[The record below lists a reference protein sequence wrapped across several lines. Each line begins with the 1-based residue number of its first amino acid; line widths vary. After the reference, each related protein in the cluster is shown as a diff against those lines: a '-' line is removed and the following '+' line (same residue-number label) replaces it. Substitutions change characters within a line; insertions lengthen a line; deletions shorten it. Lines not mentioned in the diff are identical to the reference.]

1 MVEITYQM
9 VLSTLQTI
17 ALIVGIAYYLY
28 IMRNSQRTRELT
40 LQSQELTRKA
50 QEQALETRQAQLFMQ
65 IYSTWSSRESIN
77 IRKELIKWTWTD
89 YDDFVQKYG
98 EGNSPDANASFN
110 ELANWYEGIGVLI
123 KRKLIDPAFVDDL
136 MSGTTLWGWE
146 KFGSI
151 VRERR
156 VRGEM
161 PYYYEFWEYLYDEI
175 SAIAHKQ
182 HPELKT

>member
-1 MVEITYQM
+1 M
-9 VLSTLQTI
+9 LQIVQT
-17 ALIVGIAYYLY
+17 VGILVGIVYYLI

-65 IYSTWSSRESIN
+65 IYYTWSSRETIKL
-77 IRKELIKWTWTD
+77 RRELYTWTWTD
-89 YDDFVQKYG
+89 YDDFIEKYG
-98 EGNSPDANASFN
+98 EANNPEANALFQ
-110 ELANWYEGIGVLI
+110 ELGNWFEGIGVLI

-136 MSGTTLWGWE
+136 MSGTTLLGWE
-146 KFGSI
+146 TFGSL

-156 VRGEM
+156 VRDNL
-161 PYYYEFWEYLYDEI
+161 PFYYEFWEYLYDEV